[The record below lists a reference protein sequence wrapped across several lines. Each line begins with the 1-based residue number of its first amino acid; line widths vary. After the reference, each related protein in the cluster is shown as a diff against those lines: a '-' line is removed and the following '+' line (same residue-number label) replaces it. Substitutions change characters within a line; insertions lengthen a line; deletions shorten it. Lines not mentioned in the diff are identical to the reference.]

1 MPAYDQIK
9 AVVRIRI
16 ERRKPDPI
24 ENEDGTVSEADIP
37 YDQWEEMPIDDK
49 CLHVMTHNADDE
61 RIFCINQAAGRILRT
76 DLIKELIQHNE
87 ALANVDLDEFKEHM
101 EKEANL
107 FEESFIGLF
116 SEVSCS
122 DAPKVP
128 VFDFSPTI

>member
-1 MPAYDQIK
+1 
-9 AVVRIRI
+9 
-16 ERRKPDPI
+16 
-24 ENEDGTVSEADIP
+24 
-37 YDQWEEMPIDDK
+37 
-49 CLHVMTHNADDE
+49 MTHNADDE